1 MSCEFIKHKIISGKD
16 TNIILL
22 SLLFILFSYFMGF
35 LDIILGALLA
45 FALYKGIA
53 NGLFIELAS
62 FLSLLVGVYFAVKF
76 SVVTKDILANHV
88 HWNPNSIQV
97 FAFILT
103 FLAVVI
109 GIHFL
114 AKILTGLVDFAFLG
128 WINKLGGGLF
138 RVLKTVLIV
147 GMIFTIFEKINHN
160 HFFAKKETLDKS
172 IFYYPI
178 QKTAAFMYPSIAKW
192 YGDLKK
198 SDQ

>member
-1 MSCEFIKHKIISGKD
+1 MS
-16 TNIILL
+16 
-22 SLLFILFSYFMGF
+22 F

-62 FLSLLVGVYFAVKF
+62 FLSLIVGVYLAVKF
-76 SVVTKDILANHV
+76 SVITKDILSGFL

-147 GMIFTIFEKINHN
+147 GIVFSVFEKINHN
-160 HFFAKKETLDKS
+160 HFFAKQETLDKS
-172 IFYYPI
+172 IFYNPI
-178 QKTAAFMYPSIAKW
+178 QKTAGFMYPSITKW
-192 YGDLKK
+192 YGNLKAK
-198 SDQ
+198 

>member
-1 MSCEFIKHKIISGKD
+1 MSGEFIKHKIISGKD

-22 SLLFILFSYFMGF
+22 SLPFILFSYFMGF

-114 AKILTGLVDFAFLG
+114 FN
-128 WINKLGGGLF
+128 NKLRYKNFLF
-138 RVLKTVLIV
+138 PCK
-147 GMIFTIFEKINHN
+147 M
-160 HFFAKKETLDKS
+160 A
-172 IFYYPI
+172 
-178 QKTAAFMYPSIAKW
+178 Q
-192 YGDLKK
+192 
-198 SDQ
+198 